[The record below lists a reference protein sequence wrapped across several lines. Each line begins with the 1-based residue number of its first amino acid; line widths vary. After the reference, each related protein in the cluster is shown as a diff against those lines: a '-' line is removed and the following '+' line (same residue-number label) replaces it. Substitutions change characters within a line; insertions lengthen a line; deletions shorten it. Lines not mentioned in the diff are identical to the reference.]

1 MNHTDMI
8 GQGMEDNLD
17 TTTGEQIP
25 AQKRGDQI
33 MEAEHGYRSLMFHFI
48 SHA

>member
-8 GQGMEDNLD
+8 GQGMEDNPD
-17 TTTGEQIP
+17 AAAGERIP
-25 AQKRGDQI
+25 AEKRGDQI
-33 MEAEHGYRSLMFHFI
+33 MEAEHGSIILMFHFI